1 MLNVNAMNGTS
12 VLVNALTAVAQVKL
26 NLTENLTS

>member
-1 MLNVNAMNGTS
+1 MLNENVMSGMC
-12 VLVNALTAVAQVKL
+12 LMVNALTAVAQVKL